1 VAGTVAIL
9 GGTGQQGGG
18 LARRLAQ
25 AGVSVIVGSRDPD
38 RARETVQSWA
48 ASRPIEVADY
58 AGAVAAAQT
67 TVLAVPFESV
77 DTLLAAI
84 GPHFAEDAVL
94 VDVTVPITFAG
105 GRMALVDVPEGS
117 AAEHVRATLPL
128 RVGLACAFK
137 TIPARLLAA
146 LDAPLDCDEFI
157 CGDSDAARARA
168 AALAALLPGLRTVD
182 VGPLVRARSIE
193 HMTAL
198 AIAINRRH
206 KVHDARFRV
215 VGI

>member
-1 VAGTVAIL
+1 M
-9 GGTGQQGGG
+9 
-18 LARRLAQ
+18 
-25 AGVSVIVGSRDPD
+25 SVIVGSRDPD
-38 RARETVQSWA
+38 RARETVQSWS

-117 AAEHVRATLPL
+117 AAEHVRAKLPP
-128 RVGLACAFK
+128 RVGLVCAFK

-168 AALAALLPGLRTVD
+168 AALASLLPGLRTVD

-198 AIAINRRH
+198 AIAINRKH

-215 VGI
+215 IGI